1 MYITKN
7 IPLILDSGNSK
18 AQTASD
24 GSDFTVRMNPQ
35 IIIPIEA
42 INVEVGLLSCEV
54 YNSFQNLVGAN
65 HEFRFT
71 ITSAGTT
78 NEIPIP
84 IPAGAYSLETLAE
97 TVTRFCEQDHRLP
110 DSMFTFVLNPATR
123 KVTIQ
128 VDYTSTSPVITLT
141 DITIHFDHAN
151 MATIAS
157 LLGFA
162 ATTSGPLGG
171 MTTNASV
178 KEVTGIANA
187 TINEVPDQIHVRSDL
202 ATGGIDPKGESTTIL
217 AAFAP
222 QVPGALVLYEPQ
234 NILWHECSVANGSF
248 SSVFVQLT
256 NGDGLPLNTNGRHFK
271 VQLEIKYLMWVA
283 EPADPKSQLIGSGYG
298 R

>member
-54 YNSFQNLVGAN
+54 YNSFQNLVGAS
-65 HEFRFT
+65 HEFKFT
-71 ITSAGTT
+71 ITAGGTT
-78 NEIPIP
+78 ADIDIP

-97 TVTRFCEQDHRLP
+97 TVTRFCEKDHRLP

-128 VDYTSTSPVITLT
+128 VDYTSTSPLITLT
-141 DITIHFDHAN
+141 TVTINFDHAN
-151 MATIAS
+151 MTTIAS
-157 LLGFA
+157 LLGFCDCNSVA
-162 ATTSGPLGG
+162 LGTIDPL
-171 MTTNASV
+171 ASV
-178 KEVTGIANA
+178 KEVTGSDNA
-187 TINEVPDQIHVRSDL
+187 TINERPDQIHVRSDL

-256 NGDGLPLNTNGRHFK
+256 DGDGLPLNTNGRTFK